1 MDLQKFGSVLDFA
14 IEREKDAVKFYN
26 DLIKMTKS
34 FDIMET
40 IRTIELMERNHIKV
54 IEKMKNQ
61 EIGDVVIRSVN
72 DLKISEYLVLP
83 EDKMPDNYQDL
94 LITAMKREE
103 LSHKLYVSLA
113 EEIEDIDVKT
123 VFQKLASEEAKHKLT
138 FENLYD
144 SDILKEN

>member
-144 SDILKEN
+144 TEILKEN

>member
-1 MDLQKFGSVLDFA
+1 MDRQKFESVMDFA
-14 IEREKDAVKFYN
+14 IDREKEAVTFYN

-40 IRTIELMERNHIKV
+40 IRTIELMERNHITI

-83 EDKMPDNYQDL
+83 EEKAPDNYQDL

-103 LSHKLYVSLA
+103 LSQKLYLSLA
-113 EEIEDIDVKT
+113 EDVNEPELQK
-123 VFQKLASEEAKHKLT
+123 VFEKLASEEARHKLT

>member
-113 EEIEDIDVKT
+113 EEIEDVDVKT

>member
-1 MDLQKFGSVLDFA
+1 MDRQKFESVLDFA
-14 IEREKDAVKFYN
+14 IDREKEAVRFYN
-26 DLIKMTKS
+26 DLIKLTKS

-40 IRTIELMERNHIKV
+40 IRTIELMERNHITI

-61 EIGDVVIRSVN
+61 EIGNVVIRTVN

-83 EDKMPDNYQDL
+83 EEKTPDNYQDL
-94 LITAMKREE
+94 LIMAMKREE
-103 LSHKLYVSLA
+103 LSQKLYLSLA
-113 EEIEDIDVKT
+113 EDVNEPEIQK
-123 VFQKLASEEAKHKLT
+123 VFQKLASEEARHKLT

>member
-14 IEREKDAVKFYN
+14 IEREKDAVTFYN

-144 SDILKEN
+144 TDILKEN

>member
-1 MDLQKFGSVLDFA
+1 MDRQKFESVLDFA
-14 IEREKDAVKFYN
+14 IDREKEAVKFYN
-26 DLIKMTKS
+26 DLIKLTKS

-40 IRTIELMERNHIKV
+40 IRTIELMERNHITI

-83 EDKMPDNYQDL
+83 EEKTPDNYQDL
-94 LITAMKREE
+94 LIMAMKREE
-103 LSHKLYVSLA
+103 LSQKLYLSLA
-113 EEIEDIDVKT
+113 EDVNEPEIQK
-123 VFQKLASEEAKHKLT
+123 VFHKLASEEARHKLT

>member
-1 MDLQKFGSVLDFA
+1 MDRQKFESVLDFA
-14 IEREKDAVKFYN
+14 IDREKEAVTFYN

-40 IRTIELMERNHIKV
+40 IRTIELMERNHITI

-83 EDKMPDNYQDL
+83 EEKAPDNYQDL

-103 LSHKLYVSLA
+103 LSQKLYLSLA
-113 EEIEDIDVKT
+113 EDVNEPELQK
-123 VFQKLASEEAKHKLT
+123 VFEKLASEEARHKLT

>member
-1 MDLQKFGSVLDFA
+1 MDRQKFGGVLDFA
-14 IEREKDAVKFYN
+14 IEREKEAVTFYN
-26 DLIKMTKS
+26 DLIKLTKS

-54 IEKMKNQ
+54 IEKMKSQ
-61 EIGDVVIRSVN
+61 EIGDVVIRPVN

-83 EDKMPDNYQDL
+83 EEKAPYNYQDL
-94 LITAMKREE
+94 LINAMKREE

-113 EEIEDIDVKT
+113 EEIGDTEVKK

-144 SDILKEN
+144 NDILVEN